1 MRQCSSVLL
10 QGMDAPVPECCLL
23 YPWKDGSLSSASSTL
38 SSELPVVSAW
48 SGDGF
53 GHFLCFC
60 VSSLSALTLPLWLAR
75 LLIAHPFW
83 ISSLAPSSSCS
94 LSLSFSHAL
103 SHHCSIT
110 DTVRESSSTS
120 RLLPHPRS
128 LSLSASSVWVSLSVC
143 FWVTEGPHS
152 GKETQRVQSN

>member
-1 MRQCSSVLL
+1 MHEMRQCSSVLL

-48 SGDGF
+48 SVRWF
-53 GHFLCFC
+53 RTLSVFL
-60 VSSLSALTLPLWLAR
+60 R
-75 LLIAHPFW
+75 LLSERAHT
-83 ISSLAPSSSCS
+83 SSVARTASHRPSILNLLTCPVLLLLS
-94 LSLSFSHAL
+94 LFLSFSHAL

-128 LSLSASSVWVSLSVC
+128 LSLSASSV
-143 FWVTEGPHS
+143 
-152 GKETQRVQSN
+152 